1 MEDASAVLATPADS
15 GSSNNGNAVIDDDG
29 NSSGLGTGTI
39 IVLVILLFVVLGGI
53 ATGIYFLVRVVKKK
67 KTQKRLKKAAAAA
80 YQPAALQMPQLSP
93 MQMPQLSPLQMPQLS
108 PLQMPWLIREAP
120 RYAAPTQM
128 PPLQMPWLIREVPRY
143 DAPTLYAPS
152 PEVPAASDELAEARG
167 STSPY
172 KGPPTAAKAAQSAKI
187 QASLAAWALQNKAVA
202 WALQKKNKPTA
213 GKPGKPTTAPPKTTA
228 LPLPSPSSRGPP
240 WNITDTDNPKAMS
253 LSNGAFK
260 FSYTKGIPGAKSG
273 GAFKAN
279 PFKKLPS
286 DTCTLSYSVFF
297 PAGFNYRKGGKL
309 PGVCLG
315 TSPKTCAKGKD
326 WSATTGSLRVT
337 FKEGGT
343 AVGYAYMAIAGGSKG
358 AWDMQS
364 AKFKGVTKKDK
375 DGTDAPGLHVWHNS
389 GLLKFK
395 SGQWNPV
402 ALQMA
407 LNTPGSKNGRLSLTV
422 NGKTETLTDVVWRT
436 SASVK
441 IQSVNFVS
449 FFGGS
454 GPEAASLVD
463 TYSMI
468 KDIRFGV

>member
-1 MEDASAVLATPADS
+1 MEDAGNTSAVPSDA
-15 GSSNNGNAVIDDDG
+15 GSNDNVVIDDDG
-29 NSSGLGTGTI
+29 NSGLGTGTI
-39 IVLVILLFVVLGGI
+39 VILVILLFVVLGGI

-67 KTQKRLKKAAAAA
+67 KTQKRLKTAAARQTQTRAPR
-80 YQPAALQMPQLSP
+80 QPAAPQIYHPQMPQMPQMPQLP
-93 MQMPQLSPLQMPQLS
+93 PAP
-108 PLQMPWLIREAP
+108 QMPWLIREAP
-120 RYAAPTQM
+120 RY
-128 PPLQMPWLIREVPRY
+128 
-143 DAPTLYAPS
+143 DAPTLYAPG
-152 PEVPAASDELAEARG
+152 VPDPTLADMRAILAEIKAAGKEATASDELAARAGSAATARAG
-167 STSPY
+167 STY
-172 KGPPTAAKAAQSAKI
+172 KYRGPPPTAAQSTKN
-187 QASLAAWALQNKAVA
+187 LAAWALQNKAVA
-202 WALQKKNKPTA
+202 QALQNKAAKKPPATA
-213 GKPGKPTTAPPKTTA
+213 TAPTSA

-253 LSNGAFK
+253 LSGGAFK
-260 FSYTKGIPGAKSG
+260 FSYTKGLAGSKSG

-279 PFKKLPS
+279 PFKKLPA
-286 DTCTLSYSVFF
+286 DTCTLAFSVFF

-315 TSPKTCAKGKD
+315 TSAKSCAKGKE
-326 WSATTGSLRVT
+326 WSATTGSLRLT
-337 FKEGGT
+337 FKEGGA
-343 AVGYAYMAIAGGSKG
+343 AVGYTYMAIAGGSKG

-375 DGTDAPGLHVWHNS
+375 DGTDAPGFHVWHNS

-402 ALQMA
+402 VLQMA